1 MPTYSYTCPSCNHQ
15 FDAFKRMADRK
26 QHLCTCGE
34 KADLVVGA
42 VTFNLDP
49 VSGDFPSRTRA
60 WEKSHEKA
68 NWDDLKSLGLRESEK
83 RIFT

>member
-1 MPTYSYTCPSCNHQ
+1 MPTYSYECKSCDNR
-15 FDAFKRMADRK
+15 FGVFKRMADRK

-34 KADLVVGA
+34 IADLYVTA
-42 VTFNLDP
+42 VEFSLDP

-68 NWDDLKSLGLRESEK
+68 NWDDLRSLGLRESDK

>member
-1 MPTYSYTCPSCNHQ
+1 MKKVN
-15 FDAFKRMADRK
+15 DRK
-26 QHLCTCGE
+26 QHECECSAL
-34 KADLVVGA
+34 ADLI
-42 VTFNLDP
+42 VTACHFALDP
-49 VSGDFPSRTRA
+49 VSGDFPSRTRE